1 MRLAPV
7 LAGLTAA
14 FATPALAAPGVRVYQ
29 NQSNA
34 SITEG
39 ETVVP
44 GDPAIVY
51 AVVEDY
57 ARWVDVFPDVA
68 KVVVTWKQ
76 GTDAK
81 VTLIKPDGNR
91 DNLKFH
97 QTPQAR
103 MVYFEDTGNE
113 HADVWGE
120 IVCAPGDQP
129 GTTRI
134 HTRLYADVHGLA
146 TLVVSDGDVKKAREQ
161 RVERDLAHVRG
172 YFTRTSSR

>member
-1 MRLAPV
+1 VRLLSV
-7 LAGLTAA
+7 LVVVTA
-14 FATPALAAPGVRVYQ
+14 ATPALASPGVQVYQ
-29 NQSNA
+29 SASNA
-34 SITEG
+34 AITEG

-44 GDPAIVY
+44 GDPATVY
-51 AVVEDY
+51 GVVEDY
-57 ARWVDVFPDVA
+57 SRWVDVFPDVA
-68 KVVVTWKQ
+68 KVVVTWRQ
-76 GTDAK
+76 GSDAK

-146 TLVVSDGDVKKAREQ
+146 SIIVGDGDVRKMREQ
-161 RVERDLAHVRG
+161 RVERDLVHVRT
-172 YFTRTSSR
+172 YFARAASR

>member
-1 MRLAPV
+1 MRLAAV
-7 LAGLTAA
+7 LSIVTL
-14 FATPALAAPGVRVYQ
+14 ATSAVASPGVHVFQ
-29 NQSNA
+29 NQGNQR
-34 SITEG
+34 ITGG

-44 GDPAIVY
+44 GDPATIY
-51 AVVEDY
+51 AVVQDY

-68 KVVVTWKQ
+68 KVIITWKK
-76 GTDAK
+76 GTDAR
-81 VTLIKPDGNR
+81 VTLVKPDGNQ

-103 MVYFEDTGNE
+103 MVYFEDTGNQ

-129 GTTRI
+129 NTTRI
-134 HTRLYADVHGLA
+134 HTRLYVDVHGLA
-146 TLVVSDGDVKKAREQ
+146 TLVVRDGDVKKMREQ
-161 RVERDLAHVRG
+161 RIARDLEHVRG

>member
-1 MRLAPV
+1 MRLVPV
-7 LAGLTAA
+7 LTVVMLATSAA
-14 FATPALAAPGVRVYQ
+14 ASPGVRVYQ
-29 NQSNA
+29 NQTNSR
-34 SITEG
+34 ITEG

-44 GDPAIVY
+44 GDPAVIY
-51 AVVEDY
+51 GVVEDY
-57 ARWVDVFPDVA
+57 ARWVEVFPDVA
-68 KVVVTWKQ
+68 KVVITWKK
-76 GTDAK
+76 GTDAR
-81 VTLIKPDGNR
+81 VTLVKPDGNQ

-134 HTRLYADVHGLA
+134 HTRLYVDVHGLA
-146 TLVVSDGDVKKAREQ
+146 TLVVADGDVRKMREQ
-161 RVERDLAHVRG
+161 RIQRDLEHVRG